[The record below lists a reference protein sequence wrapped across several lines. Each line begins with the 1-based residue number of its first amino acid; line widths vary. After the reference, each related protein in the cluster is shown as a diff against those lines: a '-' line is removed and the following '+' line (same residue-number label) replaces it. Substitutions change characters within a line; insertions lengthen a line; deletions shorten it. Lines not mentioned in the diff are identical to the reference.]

1 MEMRLD
7 LFQHVAVAVLDLHFH
22 GAVTVLA
29 VQIRGNVQQVVLL
42 ELQLGCVVV
51 AQDVAQLGLGHVA
64 VHLAQVVEAL
74 AALGGL
80 RACHD
85 RQSAVELHGHVGGVD
100 HGVLGRAGVHREAVD
115 GNGGCCGVKVFVL
128 DGPGVA
134 AVHGVGKI
142 SPKARDVKQVGTLA
156 DLLVGGKADAQLA
169 VGQALFQHG
178 LHSGHDLGHTSL
190 VVSTQQGGAVGGD
203 QGLAL
208 HGCQEGEGGHLHHHA
223 GGGQSHVAAV
233 VVLVQDG
240 VHVLA
245 AGIRGGVHVG
255 DEAQCGLVLA
265 AGSGGQAAVDVAVL
279 VHTGILHAQSLELL
293 HQLVGQVKFPGG
305 GRVRTGFG
313 IRGGVH
319 PDIIQKSFIS
329 AHKRHTPLFVDWKI
343 VFANIQS
350 LSYPLF
356 RFLTTFFAHKTI
368 KIQRFNSFLKKV
380 HAKDVSVCRCDPGCK
395 KASQQRPQALLRCF
409 YQNIFR

>member
-1 MEMRLD
+1 
-7 LFQHVAVAVLDLHFH
+7 
-22 GAVTVLA
+22 
-29 VQIRGNVQQVVLL
+29 
-42 ELQLGCVVV
+42 
-51 AQDVAQLGLGHVA
+51 
-64 VHLAQVVEAL
+64 
-74 AALGGL
+74 
-80 RACHD
+80 
-85 RQSAVELHGHVGGVD
+85 
-100 HGVLGRAGVHREAVD
+100 VD
-115 GNGGCCGVKVFVL
+115 GHGGCCGVKVLVL

-156 DLLVGGKADAQLA
+156 DLLVRGKADAQLA
-169 VGQALFQHG
+169 VGQALFQHR

-208 HGCQEGEGGHLHHHA
+208 HRGQEGESRNLHHHA
-223 GGGQSHVAAV
+223 GGGQGHVAAV
-233 VVLVQDG
+233 VVLVQDR
-240 VHVLA
+240 VHVLT

-329 AHKRHTPLFVDWKI
+329 AHKRHTPLSKSTAAKRHPPIIIPFFLLFYNRFGATGQKRTALTRALNKI
-343 VFANIQS
+343 HGEISV
-350 LSYPLF
+350 PLQ
-356 RFLTTFFAHKTI
+356 KTCY
-368 KIQRFNSFLKKV
+368 NG
-380 HAKDVSVCRCDPGCK
+380 AE
-395 KASQQRPQALLRCF
+395 
-409 YQNIFR
+409 